1 MGIVQSQS
9 IKNTIITFF
18 GFGIGAVNALFLYTN
33 FLGKMHYGIV
43 STILSG
49 ANLMMPFMAFGA
61 QSTLIRFFS
70 HYKTEEK
77 REEFLTFMLFFPLLL
92 VLPIGLLFYIF
103 YDPISS
109 GWVIENPSLKPF
121 FWLIPVVGLFMAYFE
136 VFYAWVKVHMK
147 SVFGNL
153 ISEVLYRLVI
163 MILLIAVHFDWITKA
178 TCVYG
183 IALSYLAQLIGMKLY
198 AFSVKMPVFRFVI
211 PDNFKEI
218 VQYSLF
224 IIVSGGIA
232 TMLVD
237 FDKVMIPHYVDI
249 SQNALYAVA
258 IFIATVIV
266 VPSRAMTQIIAPI
279 TAKLIVENKH
289 DELNDLYKKSA
300 INLQVIGGFIMLLIF
315 LNIKE
320 LYHLIPKD
328 YSGGISVVFIIGL
341 SKFYDVLLGNNNSII
356 VNTIHYRTVLLFGVF
371 TVFLMI
377 GLNMLLIPSYGIFGS
392 ALATLITVAI
402 YNTIKLI
409 FVVKKMH
416 LYPFTNKTIQ
426 SLGILMLCFVVF
438 YFWDFHLDGLFIGKF
453 SVAPIINI
461 ALKSTLI
468 TLFYV
473 FINYKLVISEEFNQ
487 VTSSVLK
494 KVKLLK

>member
-43 STILSG
+43 NTILSG
-49 ANLMMPFMAFGA
+49 ANIMMPLMAFGA

-70 HYKTEEK
+70 HYKTEQK
-77 REEFLTFMLFFPLLL
+77 REEFLTFMLFFPLVLI
-92 VLPIGLLFYIF
+92 LPISLVFYFF
-103 YDPISS
+103 YTPISN

-147 SVFGNL
+147 SVVGNL
-153 ISEVLYRLVI
+153 ISEVLYRFVI
-163 MILLIAVHFDWITKA
+163 MILLIAVHFDWITKD

-198 AFSVKMPVFRFVI
+198 AFSVKRPVLRLVI

-218 VQYSLF
+218 LHYSLF
-224 IIVSGGIA
+224 IIVSGGVA
-232 TMLVD
+232 TMLID
-237 FDKVMIPHYVDI
+237 FDKVMIPKYKDVGE
-249 SQNALYAVA
+249 NALYGVA
-258 IFIATVIV
+258 IFISTVIA
-266 VPSRAMTQIIAPI
+266 VPSRAMTQIVAPI
-279 TAKLIVENKH
+279 TAKLMVEGKH

-300 INLQVIGGFIMLLIF
+300 INLQVIGGFIMMLIF

-328 YSGGISVVFIIGL
+328 YSGGIWVVFMIGL

-356 VNTIHYRTVLLFGVF
+356 VNTRYYRTVLLFGVF
-371 TVFLMI
+371 TVILMI
-377 GLNMLLIPSYGIFGS
+377 VLNMIFIPIYGIEGS
-392 ALATLITVAI
+392 AFATLLTVAT
-402 YNTIKLI
+402 YNTIKLVY
-409 FVVKKMH
+409 VVRKMN
-416 LYPFTNKTIQ
+416 LFPFTQKTLY
-426 SLGILMLCFVVF
+426 SLGVLVVCFGLF
-438 YFWDFHLDGLFIGKF
+438 YFWDFPFYT
-453 SVAPIINI
+453 IINI
-461 ALKSTLI
+461 ALKSILI
-468 TLFYV
+468 TVFYLFV
-473 FINYKLVISEEFNQ
+473 NYKLEISEEFNGV
-487 VTSSVLK
+487 VTTFLK
-494 KVKLLK
+494 RARIL